1 MTADQTQGLDLTPSL
16 LEPVVLELL
25 PLLPP
30 TPVATST
37 FLLAAGC
44 SLLKQIVFPSFQ
56 FPELFSRAGSDGCVV
71 RSASDIEPLSWWPES
86 RESP

>member
-1 MTADQTQGLDLTPSL
+1 MSADQTPGLDLSPSS
-16 LEPVVLELL
+16 LELVVLELL

-37 FLLAAGC
+37 FLLVAGC
-44 SLLKQIVFPSFQ
+44 SLQKQIAFPSSQ
-56 FPELFSRAGSDGCVV
+56 FPEMFSRAGCVV
-71 RSASDIEPLSWWPES
+71 RSASDIEPLSWWLES